1 MHVLLL
7 IRLGHVIRQVNSLFE
22 LYNKIMNVE
31 DKADLGKELRKQS
44 RDVENYTFRNDSAYR
59 LVKIFNPIYKT
70 FSKPIDMKFSRSS
83 DFSVKNDAPTYRAMF
98 RPDLTLEDVNE
109 GQYDKY
115 GNPLYNIQNG
125 AIIYIENEETNGFTL
140 HSEDETEEEYAL
152 NDGCFWMLA
161 GSSEDGYLT
170 QYYLVL
176 CDYLL
181 KWIYNGEIYTSPIC
195 IRASKSYTDGI
206 YTVTEGS
213 IADFIDNQ
221 IGFLCPLNTD
231 TQYLDM
237 GDRFFISFNNEHPS
251 IFRITKM
258 ESGLKKGI
266 LSCTLVQDEYNNAI
280 DDKVNKLCNVNK
292 IPKIEYELKVLNGSS
307 IELDVGDK
315 EILNIQLNK
324 TVDGITSIAG
334 TEDVVIN
341 SKDNNIVT
349 VDGNLITAID
359 SGVVE
364 VEVIYKDIIETIN
377 ISVVDTGKQSTYEA
391 LVQSDLSYIMYNGVA
406 ELYVK
411 LYKDG
416 VEITDFEYD
425 YKFNDDSLVQFAD
438 KDEGNLI
445 IIQANNSKIKGVL
458 TTTVTITYDNQEFE
472 AVNNITIGGTK

>member
-1 MHVLLL
+1 M
-7 IRLGHVIRQVNSLFE
+7 
-22 LYNKIMNVE
+22 
-31 DKADLGKELRKQS
+31 
-44 RDVENYTFRNDSAYR
+44 T
-59 LVKIFNPIYKT
+59 
-70 FSKPIDMKFSRSS
+70 
-83 DFSVKNDAPTYRAMF
+83 
-98 RPDLTLEDVNE
+98 
-109 GQYDKY
+109 
-115 GNPLYNIQNG
+115 
-125 AIIYIENEETNGFTL
+125 
-140 HSEDETEEEYAL
+140 
-152 NDGCFWMLA
+152 
-161 GSSEDGYLT
+161 
-170 QYYLVL
+170 
-176 CDYLL
+176 
-181 KWIYNGEIYTSPIC
+181 
-195 IRASKSYTDGI
+195 
-206 YTVTEGS
+206 
-213 IADFIDNQ
+213 
-221 IGFLCPLNTD
+221 
-231 TQYLDM
+231 
-237 GDRFFISFNNEHPS
+237 
-251 IFRITKM
+251 
-258 ESGLKKGI
+258 
-266 LSCTLVQDEYNNAI
+266 
-280 DDKVNKLCNVNK
+280 
-292 IPKIEYELKVLNGSS
+292 
-307 IELDVGDK
+307 
-315 EILNIQLNK
+315 
-324 TVDGITSIAG
+324 G